1 MRPLSEVRDLV
12 LDRCSPLAPEELPLH
27 EARGCVV
34 VDDVVAEADLPGFAS
49 SAMDG
54 FAVRA
59 ADVASATEDIPVVL
73 DVIETVMAGRP
84 ARRSVGARQAIRIM
98 TGAPVPE
105 GADAIV
111 PVERSRFSDGTRD
124 HDETVAVLARAE
136 PGQHVR
142 GAGDD
147 VAAGTV
153 VVPAGTVLSPALVGV
168 VAATG
173 RTTIEVVPRPRVG
186 VISTGDELVEAP
198 RGLAPGQIRD
208 SNRPMLL
215 AQAAAAGCWTVDLGW
230 VRDDVDAIAAA
241 LHRAAFRCDV
251 ILTSGGVSMGEADI
265 VKLVLERMTDPEWI
279 QVAIRP
285 AKPFAVAEVD
295 GVPLLGLPGN
305 PVSALVSFAVLVRP
319 ALRQMAG
326 RSDLDHPRL
335 RVRAG
340 VALDRRPDGKDHLV
354 RVTLDHVDGVLSA
367 TPVAAQG
374 SHQLWATAQADGLA
388 VVPDGDGIAAGEE
401 VEVMVLD
408 LGALVPPQPSAAGRR
423 LDR

>member
-12 LDRCSPLAPEELPLH
+12 LARCPRLAPAELSLA

-34 VDDVVAEADLPGFAS
+34 VDDVVADADLPGFAS

-73 DVIETVMAGRP
+73 DVVETVMAGRSTD
-84 ARRSVGARQAIRIM
+84 RVVGARQAIRIM
-98 TGAPVPE
+98 TGAPVPA

-124 HDETVAVLARAE
+124 RDETVAILARAE

-147 VAAGTV
+147 VRAGTV
-153 VVPAGTVLSPALVGV
+153 VIPAGTVLTAPLIGVLAAVGRV
-168 VAATG
+168 RV
-173 RTTIEVVPRPRVG
+173 RVVPRPRVG

-198 RGLAPGQIRD
+198 RALATGQIRD

-215 AQAAAAGCWTVDLGW
+215 AKAAEAGCQPVDLGW
-230 VRDDVDAIAAA
+230 VRDDVDAVAAA
-241 LHRAAFRCDV
+241 LRAAAFRCDV
-251 ILTSGGVSMGEADI
+251 ILTSGGVSMGEADV
-265 VKLVLERMTDPEWI
+265 VKLVLDRMTDPEWI
-279 QVAIRP
+279 QIAIRP
-285 AKPFAVAEVD
+285 AKPFAVAGVD

-305 PVSALVSFAVLVRP
+305 PVSSLVSFELLARP

-326 RSDLDHPRL
+326 RTTDGLHITA
-335 RVRAG
+335 RAAQG
-340 VALDRRPDGKDHLV
+340 LDRRPDGKTHYL
-354 RVTLDHVDGVLSA
+354 RVTLAADEGGWTV
-367 TPVAAQG
+367 TPVVGQG
-374 SHQLWATAQADGLA
+374 SHQLAATATATGLA
-388 VVPDGDGIAAGEE
+388 VLPDGDGIAAGDP
-401 VEVMVLD
+401 VEVLVLEPVAV
-408 LGALVPPQPSAAGRR
+408 LRSAPGPGPS
-423 LDR
+423 

>member
-12 LDRCSPLAPEELPLH
+12 LARCARLAPRDLPLAH
-27 EARGCVV
+27 VRGCVV
-34 VDDVVAEADLPGFAS
+34 VDDVVADADLPGFAS

-73 DVIETVMAGRP
+73 DVIETVRAGQTTERT
-84 ARRSVGARQAIRIM
+84 VGSRQAIRIM
-98 TGAPVPE
+98 TGAPVPA

-124 HDETVAVLARAE
+124 RDETVAILAAAE

-147 VAAGTV
+147 VRAGTV
-153 VVPAGTVLSPALVGV
+153 VIPADTVLTAPLIGV
-168 VAATG
+168 LAAVG
-173 RTTIEVVPRPRVG
+173 RTSVRVVPRPRVG

-198 RGLAPGQIRD
+198 RALAVGQIRD

-215 AQAAAAGCWTVDLGW
+215 AKAAEAGCVPVDLGW
-230 VRDDVDAIAAA
+230 VRDDVDAVAAA
-241 LHRAAFRCDV
+241 VHAAAFRCDV
-251 ILTSGGVSMGEADI
+251 ILTSGGVSMGEADV
-265 VKLVLERMTDPEWI
+265 VKLVLQRMTDPEWV

-285 AKPFAVAEVD
+285 AKPFALATVD

-305 PVSALVSFAVLVRP
+305 PVSSLVSFEVIARP

-326 RSDLDHPRL
+326 RPIEGL
-335 RVRAG
+335 RVRARAA

-354 RVTLDHVDGVLSA
+354 RVTLAHADDALTA

-388 VVPDGDGIAAGEE
+388 LVPDGPGIAAGDE
-401 VEVMVLD
+401 VDVLVLD
-408 LGALVPPQPSAAGRR
+408 PEALAPSQP
-423 LDR
+423 

>member
-12 LDRCSPLAPEELPLH
+12 LDRCPRLAAREVPLAQAL
-27 EARGCVV
+27 GCVV
-34 VDDVVAEADLPGFAS
+34 VADVVADADLPGFAS

-73 DVIETVMAGRP
+73 DVLETVMAGRP
-84 ARRSVGARQAIRIM
+84 AQHAVGARQAIRIM

-124 HDETVAVLARAE
+124 HDETVAILATAE

-147 VAAGTV
+147 VRAGAV
-153 VVPAGTVLSPALVGV
+153 VVPAGTLLTAPLVGV
-168 VAATG
+168 LAAVG
-173 RTTIEVVPRPRVG
+173 RTSVEVVPRPRVG

-198 RGLAPGQIRD
+198 RGLAVGQIRD

-215 AQAAAAGCWTVDLGW
+215 AKVAEAGCIPVDLGW
-230 VRDDVDAIAAA
+230 VRDDVDAVAAA
-241 LHRAAFRCDV
+241 LHRAAFRCDMV
-251 ILTSGGVSMGEADI
+251 LTSGGVSMGEADV
-265 VKLVLERMTDPEWI
+265 VKLVLDRMAEPEWI
-279 QVAIRP
+279 QIAIRP
-285 AKPFAVAEVD
+285 AKPFAIAGVD
-295 GVPLLGLPGN
+295 GIPLLGLPGN
-305 PVSALVSFAVLVRP
+305 PVSSLVSFEVLARP

-326 RSDLDHPRL
+326 RDPADPRV
-335 RVRAG
+335 RARAG

-354 RVTLDHVDGVLSA
+354 RVTLDHVDGVLTA

-388 VVPDGDGIAAGEE
+388 VLPDGTGIAAGAE
-401 VEVMVLD
+401 VEVHVLD
-408 LGALVPPQPSAAGRR
+408 LGALVPRR
-423 LDR
+423 P

>member
-12 LDRCSPLAPEELPLH
+12 LDRCPRLGPTEVPLAQ
-27 EARGCVV
+27 ARGCVV
-34 VDDVVAEADLPGFAS
+34 VDDVVAEADLPAFAS

-59 ADVASATEDIPVVL
+59 ADVASATKDIPVVL
-73 DVIETVMAGRP
+73 DVLETVMAGRP
-84 ARRSVGARQAIRIM
+84 GTRTVGARQAIRIM
-98 TGAPVPE
+98 TGAPVPD

-124 HDETVAVLARAE
+124 HDETVAILARAE

-147 VAAGTV
+147 VRAGAV
-153 VVPAGTVLSPALVGV
+153 VVPAGTVLTAPLIGV
-168 VAATG
+168 LAAVG
-173 RTTIEVVPRPRVG
+173 RTRVSVVPRPRVG

-198 RGLAPGQIRD
+198 RRLATGQIRD

-215 AQAAAAGCWTVDLGW
+215 ALVAEAGCVPVDLGW
-230 VRDDVDAIAAA
+230 VRDDVDAVAAA
-241 LHRAAFRCDV
+241 LHRAAFRCDMIV
-251 ILTSGGVSMGEADI
+251 TSGGVSMGEADV
-265 VKLVLERMTDPEWI
+265 VKLVLDRMADPEWI

-285 AKPFAVAEVD
+285 AKPFAIAEVD

-305 PVSALVSFAVLVRP
+305 PVSSLVSFHVLARP

-326 RSDLDHPRL
+326 RDPADPRV
-335 RVRAG
+335 RARAG
-340 VALDRRPDGKDHLV
+340 VALDRRPDGKQHLV
-354 RVTLDHVDGVLSA
+354 RVTLDHVDGVLTA

-388 VVPDGDGIAAGEE
+388 ILPDGPGVAAGDE
-401 VEVMVLD
+401 VEVHVLD
-408 LGALVPPQPSAAGRR
+408 PGALVPGRS
-423 LDR
+423 